1 MLFDFSGM
9 SDQSNFIRNY
19 EKELARLLGN
29 DKNVINALT
38 ELANVN
44 KPRANEIVGVI
55 EKTIRK
61 VKIIFFHVSFMIVK

>member
-1 MLFDFSGM
+1 MLTYVSGM
-9 SDQSNFIRNY
+9 ADQSNFTRNY
-19 EKELARLLGN
+19 EKELSRLMGN

-55 EKTIRK
+55 ESTIRK
-61 VKIIFFHVSFMIVK
+61 VNMI

>member
-1 MLFDFSGM
+1 MA
-9 SDQSNFIRNY
+9 DQSNFTRNY
-19 EKELARLLGN
+19 EKELSRLMGN

-55 EKTIRK
+55 ESTIRK
-61 VKIIFFHVSFMIVK
+61 VNN

>member
-1 MLFDFSGM
+1 MA
-9 SDQSNFIRNY
+9 DQSNFTRNY
-19 EKELARLLGN
+19 EKELSRLMGN

-55 EKTIRK
+55 ESTIRK
-61 VKIIFFHVSFMIVK
+61 VNMI